1 MFTGLVHSAGQ
12 VVDHSP
18 RPLGGLRLTVQS
30 PLFTAARA
38 GDSIAHNGCCLTVT
52 DPVGDRAS
60 FDLLAETLRL
70 TNLGDLKVGDLV
82 NLEPSL
88 LPTDRLGGHFVTGH
102 VDACGTIAFL
112 GQDGADWRFDV
123 DAPAGILDLVVKKG
137 CVAVDGMS
145 LTVAD
150 LRPGGFR
157 IWLIPHTLA
166 VTNLAQRRA
175 GERVNLE
182 SDLLAK
188 YAAKLLRRE

>member
-1 MFTGLVHSAGQ
+1 
-12 VVDHSP
+12 
-18 RPLGGLRLTVQS
+18 LTVQD
-30 PLFTAARA
+30 PLFATARA

-52 DPVGDRAS
+52 EPTGDRAT

-70 TNLGDLKVGDLV
+70 TNLGDLKEGDLV

-102 VDACGTIAFL
+102 VDACGTIDFL
-112 GQDGADWRFDV
+112 GQDGADWRLDIT
-123 DAPAGILDLVVKKG
+123 APAEILSLVVKKG

-150 LRPGGFR
+150 LLPGGFR

-166 VTNLAQRRA
+166 VTNLAGRKA

-182 SDLLAK
+182 TDLLAK
-188 YAAKLLRRE
+188 YAAKLLARV

>member
-1 MFTGLVHSAGQ
+1 MFTGLVHSAGRI
-12 VVDHSP
+12 VELTP
-18 RPLGGLRLTVQS
+18 RPLGGLRFTVQS
-30 PLFTAARA
+30 PLFATAKA

-52 DPVGDRAS
+52 DPSGDRAS

-102 VDACGTIAFL
+102 VDACGKIAFL

-123 DAPAGILDLVVKKG
+123 EAPAEIQALVVKKG
-137 CVAVDGMS
+137 CIAVDGMS

-150 LRPGGFR
+150 VLPNGFR

-188 YAAKLLRRE
+188 YAAKLLCRE

>member
-1 MFTGLVHSAGQ
+1 M
-12 VVDHSP
+12 
-18 RPLGGLRLTVQS
+18 
-30 PLFTAARA
+30 
-38 GDSIAHNGCCLTVT
+38 
-52 DPVGDRAS
+52 
-60 FDLLAETLRL
+60 AETLRL

-112 GQDGADWRFDV
+112 GQDGADWRLDV
-123 DAPAGILDLVVKKG
+123 DAPAGVLDLVVKKG

-166 VTNLAQRRA
+166 VTNLARRRA